1 MQGILGLVDH
11 LVALVLRVVDL
22 FFGLTS
28 APIGLAFGFEVHV
41 AGQDSSGLLGVA
53 LQLIRLGAHRAP
65 PFSSSAPNRGPG
77 ASGLARGHSPLAR
90 GHSPPGP
97 RIPRS
102 DEPTHRTMVPGW
114 IGTIR
119 VMLDIG
125 PAGTRPKHM
134 RRRDGKKPSG
144 AFAWSRG
151 GRLPLQN
158 SSRHRPRPILPAGPR
173 RADPLSP
180 AHRRALRQ

>member
-11 LVALVLRVVDL
+11 LVDLVLRVVDL

-28 APIGLAFGFEVHV
+28 APIGLAFGFEVLV

-65 PFSSSAPNRGPG
+65 PFSSCTPNPGPG
-77 ASGLARGHSPLAR
+77 VSGLARGHSPLAR

-119 VMLDIG
+119 GTAKISLKPAVGSVSPGQRECLRIERGDSHVGG
-125 PAGTRPKHM
+125 PELQ
-134 RRRDGKKPSG
+134 RR
-144 AFAWSRG
+144 
-151 GRLPLQN
+151 LVL
-158 SSRHRPRPILPAGPR
+158 
-173 RADPLSP
+173 
-180 AHRRALRQ
+180 